1 MIFLVHKICAVI
13 EHFEVDEIAD
23 SKMKEEMW
31 NSSWD
36 LMELPI
42 IEEDV
47 KVQYTMHNIFVYIRV
62 HSNPCLMEV
71 SDLILVH
78 PF

>member
-1 MIFLVHKICAVI
+1 MTFLVHKICAVI

>member
-23 SKMKEEMW
+23 SKMKEVMW
-31 NSSWD
+31 NSTWD
-36 LMELPI
+36 LRELPI

-47 KVQYTMHNIFVYIRV
+47 KVQYTMHNMFVYIRV

>member
-23 SKMKEEMW
+23 SKMKKEMW

-42 IEEDV
+42 IEEEV
-47 KVQYTMHNIFVYIRV
+47 KVQNTMYNIFVDIRV
-62 HSNPCLMEV
+62 HS
-71 SDLILVH
+71 IH
-78 PF
+78 A